1 MVFEVSQVE
10 EASDSFRRH
19 HSLSSKALGKGVP
32 ALAKQYQ
39 DWCIS
44 RQLWWGQRIPVWYR
58 KDSDRSDPDN
68 WHVSVEG
75 PEDLDNWEQDE
86 DVLDTW
92 ASSNLW
98 PFATFGWPSD
108 DSKVKAEL
116 DYFYPTSMLV
126 TGFDII
132 FFWVARMI
140 MSGLELTGEAKDSL
154 SDEEIHARVPF
165 KHIFIH
171 GLIRDSQGRKMSKSL
186 GNSRSLDLIRFGA
199 DGLRFGIINIA
210 PSGSDIL
217 FRGRVK
223 SAEFLRLWNACR
235 FRQMSSDFPAMIRWK
250 ALWTNWSRRWMVL
263 VTGLN
268 RLLETTREIESQ
280 FDVSKCIS

>member
-1 MVFEVSQVE
+1 MY
-10 EASDSFRRH
+10 
-19 HSLSSKALGKGVP
+19 
-32 ALAKQYQ
+32 LAPTLVG
-39 DWCIS
+39 S
-44 RQLWWGQRIPVWYR
+44 RIPVWYR

-186 GNSRSLDLIRFGA
+186 GNSPDPLDLIEKFGA

-217 FRGRVK
+217 FSEVASK
-223 SAEFLRLWNACR
+223 SAGISARSSGTPAASGRCR
-235 FRQMSSDFPAMIRWK
+235 ASFPAMIRWK
-250 ALWTNWSRRWMVL
+250 ALWT
-263 VTGLN
+263 G
-268 RLLETTREIESQ
+268 
-280 FDVSKCIS
+280 